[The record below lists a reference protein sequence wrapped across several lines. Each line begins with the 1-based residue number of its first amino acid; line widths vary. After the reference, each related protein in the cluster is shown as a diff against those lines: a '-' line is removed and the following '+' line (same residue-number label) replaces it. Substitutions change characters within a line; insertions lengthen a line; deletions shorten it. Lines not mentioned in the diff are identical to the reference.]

1 MSDNL
6 PQTVDIR
13 KQRREFTRQA
23 ILNAALALITRRGL
37 HNLSLREIARQVE
50 YSPAGL
56 YEYFDSKEAIIQ
68 ALSDAGDA
76 LLKDR
81 LAQVPSDLPPDGRLV
96 ALGLAYI
103 DFART
108 QPEYF
113 QLMFSELTTRRT
125 SLNDPVQEDKPY
137 YFVAE
142 AVQEGIDQALFQTG
156 PGYGVGEIT
165 YGLWS
170 LVHGAATLQLRKL
183 RGHQDDFSAIDRA
196 VLDTFIQGLGKRNEP

>member
-1 MSDNL
+1 MTDNL
-6 PQTVDIR
+6 PQAVDIR
-13 KQRREFTRQA
+13 KERHEFTRQA
-23 ILNAALALITRRGL
+23 ILNAALVLITQHGL
-37 HNLSLREIARQVE
+37 HNLSLREIARQVG

-56 YEYFDSKEAIIQ
+56 YKYFDSKEAIIQ
-68 ALSDAGDA
+68 ALSDEGDG
-76 LLKDR
+76 LLNDR
-81 LAQVPSDLPPDGRLV
+81 LAQVPSDLPADGRLV

-137 YFVAE
+137 YFVAK
-142 AVQEGIDQALFQTG
+142 AVQEGIDQALFQTQ
-156 PGYGVGEIT
+156 PGYDVGEIT

-170 LVHGAATLQLRKL
+170 LVHGAAMLQLRKL
-183 RGHQDDFSAIDRA
+183 RGHQDDFSGIDRV
-196 VLDTFIQGLGKRNEP
+196 VLHTFVQGLGKRNES